1 MEVKGKKC
9 SEDGVCVGVQR
20 NCYKGTRK
28 IREVTFG
35 LSRWQSLVTL
45 TEVVPRGLKPRRMRK
60 LRS

>member
-1 MEVKGKKC
+1 MCWRTKELL
-9 SEDGVCVGVQR
+9 QR
-20 NCYKGTRK
+20 NQKDK
-28 IREVTFG
+28 KREVTFG